1 MRFSLLFA
9 LLTLALNA
17 QAPPR
22 SDQGSQRPS
31 AREQGESSSKDTQ
44 VDIAPPG
51 DDTANH
57 PDSEDV
63 SDTSELRPWNP
74 HKAMKNVEV
83 GDYYF
88 KRGNYRAAI
97 SRYRE
102 ALEWKPKDAIATFK
116 LAQAL
121 DKTDQKSEAAAQ
133 YLAYLKI
140 LPHGINA
147 EDCKK
152 ALERLNNTTT
162 TKR

>member
-1 MRFSLLFA
+1 M

-44 VDIAPPG
+44 VDIGAP
-51 DDTANH
+51 DDDASKH

-63 SDTSELRPWNP
+63 SDTSELKPWNP

-83 GDYYF
+83 GDFYL
-88 KRGNYRAAI
+88 KKGNYRAAI

-102 ALEWKPKDAIATFK
+102 ALEWKPKDAVATFK

-121 DKTDQKSEAAAQ
+121 EKTDQKSEAAEQ
-133 YLAYLKI
+133 YQAYLKI

-147 EDCKK
+147 EDCRK
-152 ALERLNNTTT
+152 ALERLNPTT

>member
-1 MRFSLLFA
+1 M

-22 SDQGSQRPS
+22 SDQGSQPS

-51 DDTANH
+51 DDAANH
-57 PDSEDV
+57 PESEDV

-121 DKTDQKSEAAAQ
+121 EKTDQKSESAEQ
-133 YLAYLKI
+133 YQAYLKI
-140 LPHGINA
+140 LPHGIYA

-152 ALERLNNTTT
+152 ALERLNTTS

>member
-1 MRFSLLFA
+1 MRIA
-9 LLTLALNA
+9 LLITLLTIALSA
-17 QAPPR
+17 QSPPR
-22 SDQGSQRPS
+22 SDQQSNRPP

-44 VDIAPPG
+44 IDTAAPG
-51 DDTANH
+51 DDAAKH

-63 SDTSELRPWNP
+63 SDTSELKPWNP

-88 KRGNYRAAI
+88 KRGNYRAAV

-102 ALEWKPKDAIATFK
+102 ALEWKPKDAVATFK

-121 DKTDQKSEAAAQ
+121 DKTDQKPEAAEQ
-133 YLAYLKI
+133 YQAYLKI

-147 EDCKK
+147 DDCKK
-152 ALERLNNTTT
+152 ALQRLGTSSTA
-162 TKR
+162 R

>member
-1 MRFSLLFA
+1 MRFALLFT
-9 LLTLALNA
+9 LLTLALSA

-22 SDQGSQRPS
+22 SDQQSNRPP

-44 VDIAPPG
+44 IDTAPPG
-51 DDTANH
+51 DDAAKH

-63 SDTSELRPWNP
+63 SDTSELKPWNP

-88 KRGNYRAAI
+88 KRGNYRAAV

-102 ALEWKPKDAIATFK
+102 ALEWKPKDAMATFK

-121 DKTDQKSEAAAQ
+121 DKTDQKSEAAEQ
-133 YLAYLKI
+133 YQAYLKI

-152 ALERLNNTTT
+152 ALQRLGTSSTA
-162 TKR
+162 R

>member
-1 MRFSLLFA
+1 VRFA
-9 LLTLALNA
+9 LLITLLTVALFA
-17 QAPPR
+17 QEPPR
-22 SDQGSQRPS
+22 SDRPS

-44 VDIAPPG
+44 VDIAAPG
-51 DDTANH
+51 DDAAKH
-57 PDSEDV
+57 PESEETE
-63 SDTSELRPWNP
+63 TSELRPWNP

-83 GDYYF
+83 GDYYM

-102 ALEWKPKDAIATFK
+102 ALEWKPKDATATFK

-121 DKTDQKSEAAAQ
+121 DKSDLKPEAAEQ
-133 YLAYLKI
+133 YQAYLKI

-152 ALERLNNTTT
+152 ALERLNATS
-162 TKR
+162 KR

>member
-1 MRFSLLFA
+1 VRSALIFA

-22 SDQGSQRPS
+22 SDQSSQRPS

-44 VDIAPPG
+44 VDIAPST
-51 DDTANH
+51 DDAAKH
-57 PDSEDV
+57 PDSEDI

-121 DKTDQKSEAAAQ
+121 DKTDQKSEAAEQ
-133 YLAYLKI
+133 YQAYLKI

-152 ALERLNNTTT
+152 ALERLNTTT

>member
-1 MRFSLLFA
+1 VRHALLITLFTVALFA
-9 LLTLALNA
+9 
-17 QAPPR
+17 QEPPR
-22 SDQGSQRPS
+22 SDRPS

-44 VDIAPPG
+44 VDIAAPG
-51 DDTANH
+51 DDATKH
-57 PDSEDV
+57 PESEDAT
-63 SDTSELRPWNP
+63 DTSELRPWNP

-83 GDYYF
+83 GDYYM

-102 ALEWKPKDAIATFK
+102 ALEWKPKDAMATFK

-121 DKTDQKSEAAAQ
+121 DKSDQKPEAAEQ
-133 YLAYLKI
+133 YQAYLKI

-152 ALERLNNTTT
+152 ALDRLGTT

>member
-1 MRFSLLFA
+1 VRFAFLFT
-9 LLTLALNA
+9 LITLALSA

-22 SDQGSQRPS
+22 SDRPS

-44 VDIAPPG
+44 I
-51 DDTANH
+51 DTAAPGGDAAKH

-63 SDTSELRPWNP
+63 SDTSELKPWNP

-83 GDYYF
+83 GDFYM
-88 KRGNYRAAI
+88 KKGNYRAAI

-102 ALEWKPKDAIATFK
+102 ALEWKPRDAVATFK

-121 DKTDQKSEAAAQ
+121 DKSDQKSEAAEQ
-133 YLAYLKI
+133 YQAYLKI
-140 LPHGINA
+140 LPRGIYA

-152 ALERLNNTTT
+152 ALERLSTTS
-162 TKR
+162 KR